1 MVSMPCCRAI
11 PEGNPMKT
19 HFLRSVAVFGAGV
32 VAAAAI
38 FTALPQRQAQAPV
51 ANGND
56 KFSMV
61 TVQLQETGVPEG
73 VFVLNNLTGMLV
85 AAPSTKVPQNSPIA
99 GSITSLQTSRPEI
112 RLTHATRSSQA
123 PQTCAPQAASSQPGE
138 SSMSVNC
145 RPDESLPTG
154 FPDPPTAMSAVP
166 THSSFST
173 SSSSPKA
180 SDSNHT
186 PCPGT
191 PTQPLPPN
199 T

>member
-38 FTALPQRQAQAPV
+38 LTALPQRQAQAPV

-85 AAPSTKVPQNSPIA
+85 GGAINESTSKFSNRWVHNVAADFQTGNTPDPRYAIVTGPANLRSAGGVQPAFGIIYVGELSTGRVIA
-99 GSITSLQTSRPEI
+99 Y
-112 RLTHATRSSQA
+112 
-123 PQTCAPQAASSQPGE
+123 
-138 SSMSVNC
+138 
-145 RPDESLPTG
+145 G
-154 FPDPPTAMSAVP
+154 FPRPTNRNVG
-166 THSSFST
+166 ST
-173 SSSSPKA
+173 
-180 SDSNHT
+180 N
-186 PCPGT
+186 
-191 PTQPLPPN
+191 PLVILDYFQFAEGVGQ
-199 T
+199 

>member
-19 HFLRSVAVFGAGV
+19 HFLRSVAVFRAGV

-85 AAPSTKVPQNSPIA
+85 GGAIN
-99 GSITSLQTSRPEI
+99 E
-112 RLTHATRSSQA
+112 
-123 PQTCAPQAASSQPGE
+123 
-138 SSMSVNC
+138 
-145 RPDESLPTG
+145 
-154 FPDPPTAMSAVP
+154 
-166 THSSFST
+166 ST
-173 SSSSPKA
+173 SKHRTRIA
-180 SDSNHT
+180 HQN
-186 PCPGT
+186 
-191 PTQPLPPN
+191 L
-199 T
+199 